1 MRQLIIIFEF
11 QTDNLERQIAFKNM
25 IRKYGKFAFITSNSC
40 IIWTDDT
47 AVMVRDN
54 LKMGL
59 GIGDKIFVGGTSAPA
74 AWVTNVGQEVTDYL
88 QKNLK

>member
-11 QTDNLERQIAFKNM
+11 KPDNIVKQIPFKDK
-25 IRKYGKFAFITSNSC
+25 IRKYGKFAFISNNAC

-47 AVMVRDN
+47 AAMVRDN
-54 LKMGL
+54 LREGL
-59 GIGDKIFVGGTSAPA
+59 GIEDRLFVGGTSAPA
-74 AWVTNVGQEVTDYL
+74 AWLTSVGQEVTDYL